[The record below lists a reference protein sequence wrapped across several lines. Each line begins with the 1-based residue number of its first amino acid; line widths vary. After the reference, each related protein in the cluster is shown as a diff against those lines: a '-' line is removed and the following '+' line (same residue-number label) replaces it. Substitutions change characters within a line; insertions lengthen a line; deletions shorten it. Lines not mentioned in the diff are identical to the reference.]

1 MYDKRVLYSSAAH
14 SPRLTATHYCFSHTT
29 GRALIYP
36 ELLGR
41 TAHCREFCFFQLL
54 AELSAAPLALQE
66 CRPGCW
72 GHSASAER
80 SGSCSAVCPL
90 PGAQK
95 CGLGS
100 LLPHSRSG
108 AGTCCAPAAARWHRN
123 AKPHPG
129 KSHYCCCV
137 RTALHIHPSAKASS
151 GLLTFWQ
158 SHIEC

>member
-1 MYDKRVLYSSAAH
+1 MRSVQQCRAQPTPDCDSLLLQPHYGPCSDLTRAAGEDR
-14 SPRLTATHYCFSHTT
+14 SLQ
-29 GRALIYP
+29 GI
-36 ELLGR
+36 LL
-41 TAHCREFCFFQLL
+41 FQLL

-151 GLLTFWQ
+151 GLLTFWR
-158 SHIEC
+158 SRIEC